1 VSGTADAPEVVTDGA
16 ASDRPLLEVREITK
30 RFPGVTALDRV
41 SLQVGHREV
50 VGLVGQNGSGK
61 STLLKILAGIHQPD
75 EGEVLLGRVQVFL
88 RNPRQARR
96 MGIGMVFQ
104 EQSLLPNLTVAENI
118 ALGVENVRS
127 RTWGTYRWDSALRL
141 ARAQLDKLGSTISP
155 WAPVAALSQAERQ
168 TVELA
173 KALTNE
179 LYSPANAL
187 LLLDEP
193 TSTLSQH
200 EIDVLFH
207 EIRRVRER
215 SSVIF
220 VSHRL
225 DEILEVSDRVY
236 VLRDGKCVAERS
248 RGSWHQEEFYR
259 LMIGQDSARDYFGIE
274 HQQSFTD
281 GAVRLGVQHLT
292 KAGAYRDVS
301 FSLHPGEVLG
311 ICGVEGSGREKVMRT
326 IFGAERADSGQIVL
340 DDRVL
345 PPGSPEE
352 AVRRGI
358 GYIPAER
365 SAEAALMEM
374 EVEENLTISHLE
386 LVSHGPVMNQRTERS
401 IAEKWVERLKIK
413 TPSIRT
419 IMSSLSGGNQQK
431 VVFARWLLSSETRLL
446 LLDLPTRGLDV
457 GAKAEVYN
465 IIRESASSGTAI
477 LLVSD
482 SLEETIALSHNIL
495 VMKDGAI
502 TGRLA
507 APVHGKPSQLDIL
520 EKML

>member
-1 VSGTADAPEVVTDGA
+1 
-16 ASDRPLLEVREITK
+16 VREITK

-41 SLQVGHREV
+41 GIKVGHREV

-61 STLLKILAGIHQPD
+61 STLLKLLAGIYQPD
-75 EGEVLLGRVQVFL
+75 GGQVLLSGRQVAL

-118 ALGVENVRS
+118 ALGAENVRS
-127 RTWGTYRWDSALRL
+127 RTWGLYRWDSTHRL
-141 ARAQLDKLGSTISP
+141 AREQLTRIGSPISP
-155 WAPVAALSQAERQ
+155 WAAVSALSQAERQ

-179 LYSPANAL
+179 LYAPESAV

-193 TSTLSQH
+193 TSTLSQD
-200 EIDVLFH
+200 EIDVLFN

-248 RGSWHQEEFYR
+248 RGSWHQDEFYR

-274 HQQSFTD
+274 RQQSFAD
-281 GAVRLGVQHLT
+281 DAMRIDVRHLT
-292 KAGAYRDVS
+292 KVGAYRDIS
-301 FSLHPGEVLG
+301 FTLHAGEVLG
-311 ICGVEGSGREKVMRT
+311 ICGVQGSGREKLMRT
-326 IFGAERADSGQIVL
+326 VFGAERADSGQILLDGKVL
-340 DDRVL
+340 S
-345 PPGSPEE
+345 PGSPEE

-386 LVSHGPVMNQRTERS
+386 MVSHGPVLSQRTERS
-401 IAEKWVERLKIK
+401 IAQRWVERLGIK
-413 TPSIRT
+413 TPSIKT
-419 IMSSLSGGNQQK
+419 MMSSLSGGNQQK
-431 VVFARWLLSSETRLL
+431 VVFARWLLSPEIRVL

-482 SLEETIALSHNIL
+482 SLEEAIALSHNIL
-495 VMKDGAI
+495 VMKDGVV
-502 TGRLA
+502 TRRLP
-507 APVHGKPSQLDIL
+507 APAHAKPSQLDIV
-520 EKML
+520 EMML